1 MPRSVAE
8 IQAEIAKVKQEIA
21 TRDMYRQPQSQVGW
35 ATYVGT
41 GDRGLLDAYQ
51 NREYQYNNMLKQ
63 QSFQAAEAALNRKF
77 QEAEAALNRKFQEA
91 EAAKNRMLQEK
102 IARMNKSAASEDRH
116 NEAYLQYQKYV
127 LAREKLKAQGLDTS
141 ELDLQIN
148 HLADKFGFG
157 KPQEA
162 EYDLNKDVNYVIAQS
177 AAYDAINNPL
187 NDGSE
192 DTLESI
198 RERVAQFHT
207 PEAAKELARLDR
219 EIKKRDK
226 AIAESAAIDAAIKKY
241 YKTGELD
248 DLLIQLDFE
257 EAGTAGNRHL
267 IRGKKVYRRPKSKEP
282 VVKSTVSPISN

>member
-21 TRDMYRQPQSQVGW
+21 ARDMYRQPRSQVGW

-77 QEAEAALNRKFQEA
+77 QEQEA
-91 EAAKNRMLQEK
+91 IKNRMLQEK
-102 IARMNKSAASEDRH
+102 IARMNRSAASEDRQ

-148 HLADKFGFG
+148 QLADKFGFG
-157 KPQEA
+157 KPQETK
-162 EYDLNKDVNYVIAQS
+162 YDLNKDVNYVLAQS
-177 AAYDAINNPL
+177 GAYDAINNPL

-226 AIAESAAIDAAIKKY
+226 AIAQEAAIKASIDNY
-241 YKTGELD
+241 FKTGNLD

-267 IRGKKVYRRPKSKEP
+267 IRGKKVYRRPKSKVP
-282 VVKSTVSPISN
+282 GAKPAVGPISN

>member
-21 TRDMYRQPQSQVGW
+21 ARDMYRQPRSQVGW

-77 QEAEAALNRKFQEA
+77 QEQEA
-91 EAAKNRMLQEK
+91 IKNRMLQEK
-102 IARMNKSAASEDRH
+102 IARMNRSAASEDRQ

-157 KPQEA
+157 KSQET
-162 EYDLNKDVNYVIAQS
+162 EYDLNKDVNYVLAQS
-177 AAYDAINNPL
+177 GAYDAINNPL

-226 AIAESAAIDAAIKKY
+226 AIAQEAAIKASIDNY
-241 YKTGELD
+241 FKTGNLD

-282 VVKSTVSPISN
+282 GAKPAVGPISN

>member
-21 TRDMYRQPQSQVGW
+21 ARDMYRQPQSQVGW

-51 NREYQYNNMLKQ
+51 NREDQYNKMMKQ
-63 QSFQAAEAALNRKF
+63 QAFQAAEAALNRKF
-77 QEAEAALNRKFQEA
+77 QEAEAV
-91 EAAKNRMLQEK
+91 KNRTLQEK
-102 IARMNKSAASEDRH
+102 IAKMNRSAASEDRQ
-116 NEAYLQYQKYV
+116 NEAYLQYQKFV

-141 ELDLQIN
+141 EVDLQIN

-157 KPQEA
+157 KPQET
-162 EYDLNKDVNYVIAQS
+162 EYDLNKDVNYILAQS
-177 AAYDAINNPL
+177 GAYDAINNPL
-187 NDGSE
+187 NDNSE
-192 DTLESI
+192 DTLEYMRDKVS
-198 RERVAQFHT
+198 QFHT
-207 PEAAKELARLDR
+207 PESAKELARLDR

-226 AIAESAAIDAAIKKY
+226 YIAEQKAIDAAIKKY

-257 EAGTAGNRHL
+257 EAGTAGNRRL
-267 IRGKKVYRRPKSKEP
+267 IRGKKVYRRPGGGGTKP
-282 VVKSTVSPISN
+282 AAGPISN

>member
-21 TRDMYRQPQSQVGW
+21 ARDMYRQPQSQVGW

-51 NREYQYNNMLKQ
+51 NREDQYNKMMKQ
-63 QSFQAAEAALNRKF
+63 QTFQAAEAALNRKF
-77 QEAEAALNRKFQEA
+77 QEQEA
-91 EAAKNRMLQEK
+91 IKNRMLQEK
-102 IARMNKSAASEDRH
+102 IARMNRSAASEDRQ

-157 KPQEA
+157 KPQET
-162 EYDLNKDVNYVIAQS
+162 EYDLNKDVNYVLAQS
-177 AAYDAINNPL
+177 GAYDAINNPL

-226 AIAESAAIDAAIKKY
+226 AIAFNEQLSKDIANY
-241 YKTGELD
+241 WKTGIMSDLMIELN
-248 DLLIQLDFE
+248 FE
-257 EAGTAGNRHL
+257 ESGVAGNRSL
-267 IRGKKVYRRPKSKEP
+267 LRGKKVYRRPKYKEP
-282 VVKSTVSPISN
+282 GAKPVVSPISN